1 MKSTGRSQ
9 SNHRLNIRHRGAG
22 LALARIPDKPAEVAD
37 ELVAAVGLADD
48 VLGFVG
54 DGLGGVRSC

>member
-1 MKSTGRSQ
+1 MTAGEAFED
-9 SNHRLNIRHRGAG
+9 GA
-22 LALARIPDKPAEVAD
+22 PAEVAD